1 MASKAAELVEYVAKA
16 IVGDQAA
23 VRVRELEGQML
34 ELETAPDDRGR
45 VIGRQGRVAKAMRLV
60 LEHVHTRPGVR
71 SFYTSYVPGP
81 GCPEPL
87 YRSLGFVPNGEV
99 DDGEVVLVLPL

>member
-16 IVGDQAA
+16 IVGDRDA
-23 VRVRELEGQML
+23 VRVRELEGRML

-60 LEHVHTRPGVR
+60 LAASR
-71 SFYTSYVPGP
+71 SGAD
-81 GCPEPL
+81 
-87 YRSLGFVPNGEV
+87 YRLEIV
-99 DDGEVVLVLPL
+99 D